1 MMPVSM
7 LKVRAATMARLKA
20 SADVTALIPKAS
32 VYPGTVP
39 ATKTFP
45 FSRFGSMIASP
56 FATSGMSSSAYRISV
71 QGFTN
76 DVTDGSGTVIVPA
89 EDNATNIGD
98 AFQAALDGVTI
109 DLGNGDKLRL
119 EWIQST
125 PKQDPTESSAWMTT
139 VTFTGEVAG

>member
-1 MMPVSM
+1 MVVSM
-7 LKVRAATMARLKA
+7 LKVRAATMACLKA

-39 ATKTFP
+39 ATKALP

-56 FATSGMSSSAYRISV
+56 FVASGMNSSAYRISV

-98 AFQAALDGVTI
+98 AFQAALDGVTL

-125 PKQDPTESSAWMTT
+125 PKQDPTEASAWMTT

>member
-1 MMPVSM
+1 MPVSM

-32 VYPGTVP
+32 NYPGTVP

-56 FATSGMSSSAYRISV
+56 FAASGMRSSAYRISV
-71 QGFTN
+71 QGFSN
-76 DVTDGSGTVIVPA
+76 DILDGSGAVIVTA
-89 EDNATNIGD
+89 EDSAINIGD
-98 AFQAALDGVTI
+98 AFQAALDGVTL

-119 EWIQST
+119 EWLQST
-125 PKQDPTESSAWMTT
+125 PKQDPTEASAWMVTT
-139 VTFTGEVAG
+139 TFAGEVAG